1 MVRVEGMTM
10 PGNAR
15 RPSHALAEQEGRRL
29 VLGAW
34 RHPMLMVGTDSV
46 VVEARLLTVE
56 LGCPSC
62 GEVLRPWGQVGEM
75 EMVAERLK
83 SADRL

>member
-1 MVRVEGMTM
+1 
-10 PGNAR
+10 
-15 RPSHALAEQEGRRL
+15 
-29 VLGAW
+29 
-34 RHPMLMVGTDSV
+34 MLMVGTDSV